1 MVRSS
6 PSQGED
12 IGSNPLPNNL
22 DTHSNTFINFH
33 FGQKKAYPVYYCKD
47 KNARRKYM
55 AQINWFNSMNNY
67 SAKASVCPDTL
78 ITFRGYHQP
87 YIFKPIYH

>member
-1 MVRSS
+1 
-6 PSQGED
+6 
-12 IGSNPLPNNL
+12 
-22 DTHSNTFINFH
+22 
-33 FGQKKAYPVYYCKD
+33 
-47 KNARRKYM
+47 M